1 MLQPTDP
8 LAHWRRTK
16 IVATLGPATAGE
28 ATVEALVRAGM
39 NVARINLSHGGPDE
53 HAALVATV
61 RSVAGRLGAPVGV
74 MVDLPGPKL
83 RVGDLGG
90 PVEVAAGDR
99 VSLGADADLP
109 VNFPG
114 LLRHFA
120 AGQRVLVDDGAV
132 ALRVAAVERAG
143 SGDARLVLEAQNAG
157 SIEARKG
164 VNLPDT
170 SLPIAAFTD
179 EDEVHL
185 RRVLELGVD
194 LVAESFVRSA
204 ADVELLKRRI
214 AELGGDQLVVAKI
227 EKREAL
233 AALDDI
239 VAAAD
244 ALMIARGDLGVEIPP
259 AEVPLWQKRI
269 IRAARIAGR
278 PVITATQMLQSMVS
292 NPRPT
297 RAEAS
302 DVANAIY
309 DSTCAV
315 MLSGE
320 TSVGAYPVEAV
331 STMAEIA
338 RVIEADIAQDG
349 WPLQAWAQ
357 RPARTSDA
365 ISYAACD
372 IARKIGAVAIVTPTA
387 TGATARAVA
396 RYRPSS
402 RIVAVS
408 PAPRTV
414 AQLTLTWGATPL
426 LRDEVDHADAVI
438 PSSNDAIIASGLAEV
453 GDMVVMTAGVR
464 ARAGSTNLIKA
475 HVLQ

>member
-1 MLQPTDP
+1 
-8 LAHWRRTK
+8 
-16 IVATLGPATAGE
+16 
-28 ATVEALVRAGM
+28 
-39 NVARINLSHGGPDE
+39 
-53 HAALVATV
+53 
-61 RSVAGRLGAPVGV
+61 
-74 MVDLPGPKL
+74 
-83 RVGDLGG
+83 
-90 PVEVAAGDR
+90 
-99 VSLGADADLP
+99 
-109 VNFPG
+109 
-114 LLRHFA
+114 
-120 AGQRVLVDDGAV
+120 
-132 ALRVAAVERAG
+132 VAAVERGAHG
-143 SGDARLVLEAQNAG
+143 TRLELEAQNAG
-157 SIEARKG
+157 AIEARKG

-170 SLPIAAFTD
+170 SLPIAAFGD
-179 EDEVHL
+179 EDERHL

-194 LVAESFVRSA
+194 YVAESFVRTA

-214 AELGGDQLVVAKI
+214 ADLGGDQLVVAKI

-233 AALDDI
+233 LALDDI

-244 ALMIARGDLGVEIPP
+244 ALMIARGDLGVEIPT

-269 IRAARIAGR
+269 IRAARIAAR

-309 DSTCAV
+309 DSSCAV

-338 RVIEADIAQDG
+338 RVVEADIARDG
-349 WPLQAWAQ
+349 WPLQEWAQ

-365 ISYAACD
+365 ISYGACD

-396 RYRPSS
+396 RYRPSQ

-408 PAPRTV
+408 PRPRTV
-414 AQLTLTWGATPL
+414 AQLTLAWGVTPL
-426 LRDEVDHADAVI
+426 LRDEVAEADAVI
-438 PSSNDAIIASGLAEV
+438 PSSNDAVLAAGLAEA
-453 GDMVVMTAGVR
+453 GDLVVMTAGVQ

-475 HVLQ
+475 HILH